1 MNFLVEHRSIQIWT
15 FIKQLMWRQVVLMQ
29 KHKVL
34 SIFLCSEICL
44 NATLLYTT
52 ICINAGGQVKEGGF
66 HVFSRFHSAEQDL
79 NR

>member
-1 MNFLVEHRSIQIWT
+1 
-15 FIKQLMWRQVVLMQ
+15 MQ

-52 ICINAGGQVKEGGF
+52 ICINAGGQVEEGGF